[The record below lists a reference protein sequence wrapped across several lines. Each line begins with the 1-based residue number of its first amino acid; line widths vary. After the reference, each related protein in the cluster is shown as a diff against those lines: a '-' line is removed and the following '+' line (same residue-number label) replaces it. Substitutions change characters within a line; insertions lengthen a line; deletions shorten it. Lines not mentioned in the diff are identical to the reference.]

1 MVCVSALGK
10 PGYRLAR
17 SISNNSVRHGAGE
30 AWSGTTHVIHAR
42 KPMSK
47 TVHKPMTWYNVQ
59 RLILVYFSSLWGTK
73 WSWGMVPQPDKAR
86 WRNAWEAVCC

>member
-1 MVCVSALGK
+1 
-10 PGYRLAR
+10 
-17 SISNNSVRHGAGE
+17 
-30 AWSGTTHVIHAR
+30 
-42 KPMSK
+42 MSK